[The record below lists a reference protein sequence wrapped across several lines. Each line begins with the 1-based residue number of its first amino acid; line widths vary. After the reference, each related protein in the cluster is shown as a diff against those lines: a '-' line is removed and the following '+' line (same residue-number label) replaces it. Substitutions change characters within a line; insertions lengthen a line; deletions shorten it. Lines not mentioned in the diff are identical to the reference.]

1 MINLKQNR
9 TILGIKMP
17 ENTGEIQ
24 ENGRFKKGKSGNPRG
39 KPKGARHRASM
50 MAEMLFENGIE
61 VVCEQVLSQAKEG
74 NLHAAKIVLD
84 RLLPPRKDRPINFRL
99 PFIKNTADA
108 MAASQLICYA
118 VGNGEITPLEGES
131 LSKIIEI
138 QAKNIELFDF
148 EVRLQK
154 IEKNIGQKRDEILQ

>member
-1 MINLKQNR
+1 
-9 TILGIKMP
+9 MP

-24 ENGRFKKGKSGNPRG
+24 ENGRFKKGQSGNPRG
-39 KPKGARHRASM
+39 KPKGSRHKASL

-84 RLLPPRKDRPINFRL
+84 RLLPPRKDRPICFEL
-99 PFIKNTADA
+99 PLINSANDA
-108 MAASQLICYA
+108 VQAGKLICQA
-118 VGNGEITPLEGES
+118 VGKGEITPLEAES

-138 QAKNIELFDF
+138 QMKNIELSEFQS
-148 EVRLQK
+148 RLEAVENCVNQRQ
-154 IEKNIGQKRDEILQ
+154 IST